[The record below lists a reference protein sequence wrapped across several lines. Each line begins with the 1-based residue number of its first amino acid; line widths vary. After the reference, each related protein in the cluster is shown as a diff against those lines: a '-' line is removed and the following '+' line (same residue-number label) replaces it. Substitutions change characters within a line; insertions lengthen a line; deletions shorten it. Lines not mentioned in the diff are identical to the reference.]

1 MTEPVKRAYSSTVR
15 AEQAARTRQRI
26 VDAAGELFVADG
38 YPATTVRAIAE
49 RAGVAVDTVY
59 STFGS
64 KVRVL
69 TALIDRRLAPA
80 GEQSVLDRPESLAV
94 RDEPDTR
101 RQIRLFAHDIAA
113 ISAHVRPV
121 AEMLRVAAAV
131 EPDAAP
137 VLVEM
142 EEQRRRNMARPVE
155 WFGARGPLRVEADRA
170 ADIVFAVTSP
180 ELARLLCDVRGW
192 TQEEY
197 ADWLDDTLARAL
209 LPDAD

>member
-1 MTEPVKRAYSSTVR
+1 MPEPVKRPYSSTVR
-15 AEQAARTRQRI
+15 AEQAARIRARI
-26 VDAAGELFVADG
+26 LDAADELFVADG

-59 STFGS
+59 ASFGT

-80 GEQSVLDRPESLAV
+80 GEQSVLDRPASLAV
-94 RDEPDTR
+94 RDEPDPR

-113 ISAHVRPV
+113 VSTHVRPV
-121 AEMLRVAAAV
+121 AEMLRTAAAV
-131 EPDAAP
+131 EPEAAP
-137 VLVEM
+137 VLEEM
-142 EEQRRRNMARPVE
+142 EQQRRRNMARPVE
-155 WFGARGPLRVEADRA
+155 WFASRGPLRVDAERA
-170 ADIVFAVTSP
+170 ADIVFTLASP
-180 ELARLLCDVRGW
+180 EVARLLCDVRGW

-209 LPDAD
+209 LPGGS